1 MFESEY
7 YAFMKYFLYFIITFT
22 IIIYIILNM
31 EKETDNIQIFY
42 LNKGIF
48 YFFMFFVFVIIND
61 ILDTKLQFLWK
72 FVFIIIASLILTYI
86 ATNLL
91 INRYNKGYW
100 NTMGLSV
107 LSAFI
112 IFLFISLIVFFV
124 ILGKGERYS
133 DPIFLQFNYAVY
145 QNYSFMLYILFYFAL
160 IKFIMYWLD
169 WDTYFTDMISVSVY
183 GFLLILFFMQFIIY
197 LALKVKLITSI
208 QQLNTYITIIVLFLF
223 LGILQIYF
231 IMSGIQSVCDDKSKA
246 EESKEESNKV
256 ERLFLILIVSILGI
270 LWLDDSRK
278 WLQSEY
284 ILFLIATLII
294 LGCMF
299 YYSTKYPSLS
309 IVSLWGFI
317 EWCILVSYNGHDTWN
332 SFNFALIN
340 TKYNLRKK

>member
-7 YAFMKYFLYFIITFT
+7 FTFMKYFLYFIITFT

-31 EKETDNIQIFY
+31 EKESDNIQIFY

-48 YFFMFFVFVIIND
+48 YFFMFFIFVIIND

-72 FVFIIIASLILTYI
+72 FVFIIIASLILVYI
-86 ATNLL
+86 AINLL
-91 INRYNKGYW
+91 INKYNKGYW
-100 NTMGLSV
+100 KTMGLSI
-107 LSAFI
+107 LSTI
-112 IFLFISLIVFFV
+112 LIFLFISAIVFFV
-124 ILGKGERYS
+124 ILGKGEKYS

-169 WDTYFTDMISVSVY
+169 WDTYFTDMIAVSAY
-183 GFLLILFFMQFIIY
+183 GFLLIVFFLQFVLY

-208 QQLNTYITIIVLFLF
+208 QQLNTYISIIVLFLF

-231 IMSGIQSVCDDKSKA
+231 IMSGIKSVCDDKAKA
-246 EESKEESNKV
+246 EETKEEANKI
-256 ERLFLILIVSILGI
+256 ERLFLILFVAILGI

-294 LGCMF
+294 IGCMF
-299 YYSTKYPSLS
+299 YYSTIYPSLS
-309 IVSLWGFI
+309 VLSLWGFI
-317 EWCILVSYNGHDTWN
+317 EWCILVCYNGHDTWN